1 MEILN
6 RHRRVKSK
14 EKNGLAVKFKLL
26 LLIPFYYLISRPT
39 RQRIEQFNVFG
50 TNLGGKVDELLAD
63 IESRLQEENNWSEEV
78 EFCSRN
84 SRLMDSKQQTEN
96 DVEIGQESK
105 IFRMVFIFR
114 MAMVK
119 SVIQT
124 EI

>member
-1 MEILN
+1 MVILN
-6 RHRRVKSK
+6 KHRKVKTK

-26 LLIPFYYLISRPT
+26 LLIPFNYIISGPR
-39 RQRIEQFNVFG
+39 RQRIERFNVFG

-63 IESRLQEENNWSEEV
+63 IENRLQEENNWYEEV
-78 EFCSRN
+78 EFGNRN
-84 SRLMDSKQQTEN
+84 SRLMNSKQQAEN

-119 SVIQT
+119 RVIQT